1 MQRIKVWAVATTI
14 AALVAAALPRETRA
28 QARPS
33 IDQAMAQ
40 LTKVRRYGEAMI
52 SPDGKSVAWV
62 ESLPTKGDAPAEGT
76 AIYIG
81 AAAGGGSPVR
91 ITAGT
96 GSAALDEHNI
106 AWSPDSRSVA
116 FLSDAGDPG
125 QLQLYVAPAAGGA
138 ARKLTR
144 LKGYLA
150 TPQWSPDGQTIAIL
164 FTANAPRASGP
175 LQPRTP
181 DVGVVEDH
189 YFEQRLTTVNAATG
203 AVRQLTPADLYVYE
217 YDWSPDSKR
226 LITTAAHGEGDDNWY
241 IAELY
246 TVDAASGA
254 TRSILKP
261 GMQIASPRWSP
272 DGQTV
277 AFIGGLMSDEGIASG
292 DVYTVP
298 AMGGTAQDITPGM
311 KASAYYLTWLPAP
324 SRIMF
329 SAVADGQSAIGVA
342 NPAGG
347 EAQLQWTAAEKVH
360 GARDFD
366 FGFTVTR
373 DGKTSAVVRESYSQP
388 PEIWAGPIGA
398 WRQITTANRDVHPI
412 WGEGRSL
419 HWKSDDFNVQ
429 GWLVFPKNYDPT
441 RKYPMVVWIHGGPEW
456 SNAPEWPDTF
466 NNATILA
473 NEGYFIFYPNF
484 RGGSGQGESFTR
496 ANVKDF
502 GYGDLHDVLAGMDLI
517 THTLPVDSARIGI
530 TGWSYGGYMTM
541 WSVTQTHRFRAA
553 VSGAGLANWLSYY
566 GENGIDKW
574 MDAYFGGN
582 VYDHPDV
589 YAKSSPITF
598 IKNVQTPTLVVVG
611 DRDIEC
617 PPPQSYEFWHALRTM
632 NVKTEFVIYP
642 VEGHT
647 IWQPE
652 HRRDI
657 MRRMAAWFDQNM
669 PDSHTAMR

>member
-1 MQRIKVWAVATTI
+1 MQRINVWVVTTTVG
-14 AALVAAALPRETRA
+14 ALVAAALPRDIRA

-40 LTKVRRYGEAMI
+40 LTAVRRYGEAMI

-62 ESLPTKGDAPAEGT
+62 ESLPTRGDAPSEGT
-76 AIYIG
+76 AIYVG
-81 AAAGGGSPVR
+81 AVAGGESPAR
-91 ITAGT
+91 LTAGT
-96 GSAALDEHNI
+96 GSGALDEHNI
-106 AWSPDSRSVA
+106 AWSPDSRSIA

-125 QLQLYVAPAAGGA
+125 QLQLYVAPAAGGS
-138 ARKLTR
+138 ARKLTS
-144 LKGYLA
+144 LKGYLS

-164 FTANAPRASGP
+164 FTENAPRASGP

-189 YFEQRLTTVNAATG
+189 YFEQRLTAVNAATG
-203 AVRQLTPADLYVYE
+203 QVRQLTPADLYVYE

-246 TVDAASGA
+246 AVDAASGD
-254 TRSILKP
+254 TRSILKS

-272 DGQTV
+272 NGQTV

-298 AMGGTAQDITPGM
+298 AAGGTARNITAGM
-311 KASAYYLTWLPAP
+311 KASAYYLTWLPSP

-347 EAQLQWTAAEKVH
+347 AVQLQWTGAEKIH

-366 FGFTVTR
+366 FGFTITR
-373 DGKTSAVVRESYSQP
+373 DGKTSAVVRESYAQP
-388 PEIWAGPIGA
+388 PEIWAGPVGA

-419 HWKSDDFNVQ
+419 HWKSDAFNVQ

-441 RKYPMVVWIHGGPEW
+441 HKYPMVVWIHGGPEW

-473 NEGYFIFYPNF
+473 NEGYFVFYPNF
-484 RGGSGQGESFTR
+484 RGGSGQGEAFTR

-502 GYGDLHDVLAGMDLI
+502 GYGDLRDVLAGMQVI

-589 YAKSSPITF
+589 YAKSAPITF
-598 IKNVQTPTLVVVG
+598 IKNVQTPTLIVVG

-657 MRRMAAWFDQNM
+657 MRRMAAWFDENM
-669 PDSHTAMR
+669 PPSGTASR